1 MSEDAKR
8 PNGTFINNREH
19 LHALTETHIKQTEL
33 TFSPLKKYI
42 CRPIPVISCT
52 KNTSPAPS
60 WRYIDQAEKVPAFY
74 LIA

>member
-8 PNGTFINNREH
+8 PNGTFINNLEH

-33 TFSPLKKYI
+33 IFSPL
-42 CRPIPVISCT
+42 
-52 KNTSPAPS
+52 S
-60 WRYIDQAEKVPAFY
+60 WRYIDQAEKVPVFH